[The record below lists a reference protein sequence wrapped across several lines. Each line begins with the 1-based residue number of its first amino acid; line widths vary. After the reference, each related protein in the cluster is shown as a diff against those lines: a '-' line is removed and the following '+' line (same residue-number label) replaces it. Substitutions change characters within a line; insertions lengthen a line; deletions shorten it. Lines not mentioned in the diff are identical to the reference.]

1 MVLLI
6 NRRNGPRYQRVL
18 ALCVFFK
25 QGQYRRDY
33 LFENLVLTFVYVLF
47 MQICVRTDFVCF
59 LVFFVFLVV
68 VVVVVLGNLWFDDL
82 CEE

>member
-1 MVLLI
+1 M
-6 NRRNGPRYQRVL
+6 
-18 ALCVFFK
+18 
-25 QGQYRRDY
+25 
-33 LFENLVLTFVYVLF
+33 YVLF

>member
-1 MVLLI
+1 
-6 NRRNGPRYQRVL
+6 
-18 ALCVFFK
+18 
-25 QGQYRRDY
+25 
-33 LFENLVLTFVYVLF
+33 

-59 LVFFVFLVV
+59 LVFFVFLVA